1 MNKLQFFKNNEFGEI
16 RTIQNINEVWF
27 VGKDVTECLGYS
39 NSRKAL
45 NDHVDNEDKGVTKCD
60 TLGGKQNLTI
70 INESGLYS
78 LVLSSKLPTAKK
90 FKRWVTS
97 EVLPQIRQT
106 GGYIPTNKDET
117 EEDILAKAIL
127 IAQKTI
133 ENKNKIIEEQ
143 KPLVSFANKVAT
155 SQNSLLVKEVAK
167 LASKEGLNIGEKRLW
182 NKLREWGLILKN
194 STEPKQYGIER
205 GIFEVVEGTKESS
218 KGTFTYKTTRVTG
231 KGQVYIVSRLE
242 REFKNA

>member
-1 MNKLQFFKNNEFGEI
+1 MNTLQIFKNNEFGSI
-16 RTIQNINEVWF
+16 RTLQNEKGNWL
-27 VGKDVTECLGYS
+27 VGKDIAESLGYK
-39 NSRKAL
+39 NTRDAL
-45 NDHVDNEDKGVTKCD
+45 NKHVDEEDKADVAIHDGS
-60 TLGGKQNLTI
+60 QNRNMVL

-106 GGYIPTNKDET
+106 GGYIPHSEDET

-133 ENKNKIIEEQ
+133 ENKNRIIEEQ

-155 SQNSLLVKEVAK
+155 SQNSLLVREVAK

-231 KGQVYIVSRLE
+231 KGQVYIISKLQKE
-242 REFKNA
+242 LA

>member
-1 MNKLQFFKNNEFGEI
+1 MNNLQIFKNHEFGSI
-16 RTIQNINEVWF
+16 RTLQNEKGNWL
-27 VGKDVTECLGYS
+27 VGKDIAESLGYK
-39 NSRKAL
+39 NTRDAL
-45 NDHVDNEDKGVTKCD
+45 NKHVDEEDKADVAIHDGS
-60 TLGGKQNLTI
+60 QNRNMVL

-155 SQNSLLVKEVAK
+155 SQNSLLVREVAK
-167 LASKEGLNIGEKRLW
+167 LASKQGLNIGEKRLW
-182 NKLREWGLILKN
+182 NKLREWGLIFKN
-194 STEPKQYGIER
+194 SREPKQYGIDR
-205 GIFEVVEGTKESS
+205 GYFEVVEGTKESS
-218 KGTFTYKTTRVTG
+218 KGTFIYQTTRVTG
-231 KGQVYIVSRLE
+231 KGQVYIISKLQKE
-242 REFKNA
+242 LA